1 MSGKKRKLSTAEQ
14 KIIMVSISFIVFGV
28 FTMIHLGIVTGN
40 ADKVG
45 DAFTEYFVCE
55 STGHVP
61 GKCDRSIFERHLY
74 PYMSVI
80 AYLLMGMVP
89 IAILNFIVNWQNL
102 WKSIKKQF
110 EKLNRLSSTQTPST
124 SGSSMSKR
132 FSFDRISM
140 RSVRKQSSVATLPPV
155 TPV

>member
-1 MSGKKRKLSTAEQ
+1 MRVSGKKRNLSTAEQ

-40 ADKVG
+40 ADKVADG
-45 DAFTEYFVCE
+45 FTEYFACK

-74 PYMSVI
+74 PYTSVI

-110 EKLNRLSSTQTPST
+110 EKLNRSSSTQTPS
-124 SGSSMSKR
+124 SSESSMSKR

-140 RSVRKQSSVATLPPV
+140 RSVRNNQVLPPS
-155 TPV
+155 PL